1 MTSTLPNPN
10 TYAILRLPAVLK
22 FRGRSRSSHYADI
35 SQGLFTR
42 QVQLGTH
49 CIGWPEHELIALNEA
64 RIAGKNDE
72 EIRTLVKRLEAQ
84 RKGAN

>member
-1 MTSTLPNPN
+1 MTSILPN
-10 TYAILRLPAVLK
+10 TYTILRLPAVLK

-42 QVQLGTH
+42 QVQLGAN
-49 CIGWPEHELIALNEA
+49 CIGWPEHELITLNEA

-72 EIRTLVKRLEAQ
+72 EIRVLVKHLEAQ
-84 RKGAN
+84 RKGTN